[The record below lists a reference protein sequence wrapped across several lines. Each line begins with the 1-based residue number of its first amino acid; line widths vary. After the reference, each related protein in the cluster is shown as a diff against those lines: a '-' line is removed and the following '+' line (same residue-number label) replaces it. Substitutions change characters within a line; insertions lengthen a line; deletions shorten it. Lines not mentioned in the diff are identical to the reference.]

1 MVYFIRY
8 QNGLQCS
15 INFVVMYGKDLV
27 VTLWVIYRP
36 WFVKGALIDIS
47 VSSAHGLKS

>member
-1 MVYFIRY
+1 MVCFIRS

-36 WFVKGALIDIS
+36 QFVKGAPIDIS
-47 VSSAHGLKS
+47 VSSAHGLKA

>member
-1 MVYFIRY
+1 MVYFIRS

-15 INFVVMYGKDLV
+15 INSVVMYGKDLV

-36 WFVKGALIDIS
+36 QLVKGAPIDIS
-47 VSSAHGLKS
+47 VSSAHGLKT